1 MTVRLLW
8 IKSWRDFKHNL
19 TAFTACI
26 LMMAV
31 AIALLVG
38 FSAAYLNLA
47 RSADLT
53 YQRLLFE
60 DLMIEVD
67 RASPSVVERVQALPE
82 VAAVEGR
89 RTHSV
94 RVRLPSGAEVSGL
107 TIGIPH
113 GRDLTVNRLF
123 IHQGSGLRAPRGEM
137 LLEKRFAEAHGYK
150 VGDSITIENF
160 IDVRRYL
167 IAGLVTS
174 PEYIWLTPDRLDP
187 RPAAKRFAVMFV
199 SHSDEMRLTG
209 EPFITE
215 VHVRTRQGVD
225 MAAAGRALER
235 ALETERR
242 SPARGRSE
250 QASYSLLERD
260 RRAFAGVAAVFPIT
274 LLGLSGLML
283 FLTLWQLLHSQRKQ
297 IGILLCQGLSN
308 RWIAGQYVSL
318 ATLVGAAS
326 ALLGSVL
333 GPVLSVT
340 ASGYYVRTLGI
351 PYFTQ
356 SLQAETFVVGWL
368 AALGVSIVSAAAA
381 LRHLLGSQPLA
392 LLRSEFLP
400 QAGLPTLLSWLPL
413 RFSYQTLFPIRNLLR
428 QPWRSLTM
436 VAGVSLANGLLL
448 MTLALFDSHYST
460 LEFYL
465 GKVHRYDM
473 QVRLTNAATAAQLP
487 EVAQWPG
494 VERVEHVL
502 RIGASVHNGSRKLD
516 RGIWGMSSDSQ
527 LLRLFDEQG
536 SAVNATAGGGLL
548 LSPLQQRQLLVQR
561 GSQVQVEMPTNLHR
575 PLRQRA
581 PIGAPLYE
589 PIQGP
594 PKQEL
599 SDVQRLAEHS
609 GYPAGLINLLL
620 IKVRPESLSD
630 VRQRLYLDKRVD
642 DVVTMTQIR
651 EDIADMLRL
660 VRAYLTLMLLCAG
673 LIALALVHACTTMN
687 LSERRG
693 EVACMLVQGIRHR
706 DLFQL
711 LLLEALYL
719 WIVGLSLGVPA
730 GFWAGDWLLSHY
742 QPDLVDLRLQLNAST
757 VLMTAVAG
765 LLVTL
770 LASIGAIRKLV
781 AIPLAEATRS
791 PD

>member
-1 MTVRLLW
+1 VRLLW
-8 IKSWRDFKHNL
+8 LKAWRDFKHNL
-19 TAFTACI
+19 TAFAACI

-38 FSAAYLNLA
+38 FSSAYLNLG

-60 DLMIEVD
+60 DLAIEVD
-67 RASPSVVERVQALPE
+67 RASPTLTERVQALPE
-82 VAAVEGR
+82 IAAAEGR
-89 RTHSV
+89 RTHGV
-94 RVRLPSGAEVSGL
+94 RVRLPSGSEVSGL

-123 IHQGSGLRAPRGEM
+123 IHEGSGLRAPRGEL
-137 LLEKRFAEAHGYK
+137 LLEKRFADAHGYK
-150 VGDSITIENF
+150 VGDSLTLRNHL
-160 IDVRRYL
+160 DVRRYL

-187 RPAAKRFAVMFV
+187 RPAAKRFAVMFL
-199 SHSDEMRLTG
+199 SHADEMRLTG

-215 VHVRTRQGVD
+215 VHVRVRDNTD
-225 MAAAGRALER
+225 LETAKRALER

-242 SPARGRSE
+242 SSARDRLE

-260 RRAFAGVAAVFPIT
+260 RRAFAGVASVFPVT

-297 IGILLCQGLSN
+297 IGILLCQGLSA

-326 ALLGSVL
+326 ALLGSLL
-333 GPVLSVT
+333 GPLLSVT

-356 SLQAETFVVGWL
+356 SLQWESLLLGWV
-368 AALGVSIVSAAAA
+368 AALGVSVFAASAA

-436 VAGVSLANGLLL
+436 IAGVSLANALLL

-465 GKVHRYDM
+465 GQVHRYDM
-473 QVRLTNAATAAQLP
+473 QVGLAMAEPASELP
-487 EVAQWPG
+487 PVASWPG

-502 RIGASVHNGSRKLD
+502 RVSATVHNGGRKLE
-516 RGIWGMSSDSQ
+516 RGIWGLSSDSQ
-527 LLRLFDEQG
+527 LLRLFDEEGNVVHTTPGQG
-536 SAVNATAGGGLL
+536 LM
-548 LSPLQQRQLLVQR
+548 LSPLQRRQLGVES
-561 GSQVQVEMPTNLHR
+561 GSQVEVELPGYLHR

-581 PIGAPLYE
+581 GIGPAVYE

-599 SDVQRLAEHS
+599 GELQRLTAHS
-609 GYPAGLINLLL
+609 GHAPNLVNTLL
-620 IKVRPESLSD
+620 IKVQPDKLAD
-630 VRQRLYLDKRVD
+630 VRQRLFQDKRVE
-642 DVVTMTQIR
+642 DVVTMRQFR
-651 EDIADMLRL
+651 DDIADMLRL
-660 VRAYLTLMLLCAG
+660 VRAYLSLMLLCAG

-693 EVACMLVQGIRHR
+693 EVACMLVQGIRQR

-719 WIVGLSLGVPA
+719 WAVGLSLGVPA

-742 QPDLVDLRLQLNAST
+742 QPDLVDLRLQLRMET
-757 VLMTAVAG
+757 VVMTALAG
-765 LLVTL
+765 LFVTL
-770 LASIGAIRKLV
+770 LASIGAIRKLIT
-781 AIPLAEATRS
+781 IPLAEATRS